1 MSRPSL
7 RLGAIA
13 LDTTGLVAALA
24 CSGLW
29 TRAADDAAT
38 TVLDRAAVTA
48 MFALAWLAIANH
60 IGVYRVSPRHDLRQS
75 MRRAL
80 EAWAATWG
88 VAGLLAISTL
98 APKGFSIWFALVA
111 VTALLLLARC
121 LLAALPWARGAERT
135 RAVVIGTD
143 PTGCSVSRRDADS
156 GLHLLGVVPFTNED
170 ASTVRDLPA
179 LGTLAEL
186 PRILRERDVDVAV
199 VSPSDAA
206 ITGEVRYAFRT
217 CGDHDVAVHF
227 FPSLLDVDH
236 ERVRITWD
244 ASRELLDVVT
254 MAKPRRV
261 LARAGKR
268 ALDVVGSAL
277 GILALL
283 PVFVACAVAVK
294 LTSPGPI
301 LFRQQRVGERG
312 RLFSCLKFR
321 TMRVGA
327 HSQQE
332 LLRAASTQDGP
343 AFKMPSDPR
352 VTRVGRILRKFSLD
366 ELPQMFNVLLGDMSL
381 VGPRPP
387 IPSEVDRY
395 EWWQR
400 RRVSVKPGLTCL
412 WQVYGRNRVSFKRWV
427 EMDLYYIDNWS
438 LWMDVKLIAH
448 TFRVVI
454 RGTGM

>member
-1 MSRPSL
+1 MPRPSH
-7 RLGAIA
+7 RLTAA
-13 LDTTGLVAALA
+13 SLDVTGLVAALA

-29 TRAADDAAT
+29 STADTQT
-38 TVLDRAAVTA
+38 TVLDRVAVTM
-48 MFALAWLAIANH
+48 MFGLAWLAIANH
-60 IGVYRVSPRHDLRQS
+60 IGVYRIAPRHDLRQS
-75 MRRAL
+75 LRRSF

-88 VAGLLAISTL
+88 VAGLLAISSV
-98 APKGFSIWFALVA
+98 APKTFSIWFVLLGMLVVLVA
-111 VTALLLLARC
+111 ARLLLAV
-121 LLAALPWARGAERT
+121 APWVRNEERT

-143 PTGCSVSRRDADS
+143 PNGSAVSRRDADGELVLV
-156 GLHLLGVVPFTNED
+156 GLVPFSNEVPT
-170 ASTVRDLPA
+170 SGDLPA
-179 LGTLAEL
+179 LGKLEDL
-186 PRILRERDVDVAV
+186 PRVLRERKVDVAV
-199 VSPSDAA
+199 ISPSDDVV
-206 ITGEVRYAFRT
+206 TGEVRYAFRT

-236 ERVRITWD
+236 ERVRITWE
-244 ASRELLDVVT
+244 ANREGLDVVAMT
-254 MAKPRRV
+254 APRQV
-261 LARAGKR
+261 LARAAKR
-268 ALDVVGSAL
+268 AIDLFGAAVGVVAL
-277 GILALL
+277 A
-283 PVFVACAVAVK
+283 PVFAACAIAVK

-301 LFRQQRVGERG
+301 FFRQQRVGAGG

-327 HSQQE
+327 HAQQE
-332 LLRAASTQDGP
+332 LLRPASTQDGP
-343 AFKMPSDPR
+343 AFKMPEDPR

-366 ELPQMFNVLLGDMSL
+366 ELPQMFNVIAGDMSL

-387 IPSEVDRY
+387 IPAEVDRY

-438 LWMDVKLIAH
+438 LWMDVKLIVH
-448 TFRVVI
+448 TFRVVV